1 MTDSP
6 DDSHG
11 LDPRRRAY
19 GEPARRGGRRHR
31 VGPAPEPVGF
41 PSGGVRYDG
50 WLRDLSPATLTSVAA
65 GLIVV
70 VVVGALTFFSTS
82 RHPEPTP
89 PAAEGAVGLGSP
101 EAPEPELPPNLS
113 FSPAPVS
120 LSTRASMPSR
130 APSPTYR
137 PTHTSTPSA
146 RTKAS
151 PSSPTP
157 RPTLPRPGELT
168 PLPPSQESSL
178 RSSGGG
184 SETFIDFVNARS
196 ETAVVYWLDYG
207 GQRQLYAILLPGQWY
222 RQQTYVG
229 HPWVVTNA
237 QGVGLACFLPAY
249 ETLRAVVR

>member
-11 LDPRRRAY
+11 PGPRRRAY
-19 GEPARRGGRRHR
+19 GEPARRGGRPHR
-31 VGPAPEPVGF
+31 VGPAPAPAEF
-41 PSGGVRYDG
+41 PSGGIGYDG
-50 WLRDLSPATLTSVAA
+50 WLRDLSPATLTSVAV

-70 VVVGALTFFSTS
+70 VVIAALTFFSAS
-82 RHPEPTP
+82 RHPEPAP
-89 PAAEGAVGLGSP
+89 PAAEGAVDVGSP
-101 EAPEPELPPNLS
+101 ETAQPELPPALS
-113 FSPAPVS
+113 FSPAPVF

-130 APSPTYR
+130 APSPTRR
-137 PTHTSTPSA
+137 PTHTSTHSPRPTASA
-146 RTKAS
+146 
-151 PSSPTP
+151 SSPTP

-178 RSSGGG
+178 KSSGGG
-184 SETFIDFVNARS
+184 PETFIDFVNARS
-196 ETAVVYWLDYG
+196 ETVVVHWLDYG
-207 GQRQLYAILLPGQWY
+207 GQRQQYAILQPGQWY

-237 QGVGLACFLPAY
+237 QGVGLVCFLPAY